1 MKAEPQKEHQWLQR
15 LVGEWKG
22 EFECNMGPDQPVSKT
37 KGVEVVRSMGGLWTV
52 GEGDGECPTSG
63 AVQSRMT
70 LGYDP
75 QKKKFVG
82 TFIASMMT
90 QLWLY
95 EGSLDE
101 SGRRLVLDTEGPD
114 FSGAPGLVRYQDII
128 EFVNDDH
135 RILRSQVRGSD
146 GQWHEFMV
154 GHYRRTK

>member
-37 KGVEVVRSMGGLWTV
+37 KSTEVVRCLDGLWTV
-52 GEGDGECPTSG
+52 GDGEGECPTSG
-63 AVQSRMT
+63 PVQTRMT

-82 TFIASMMT
+82 TFIASVMT
-90 QLWLY
+90 HMWIY
-95 EGSLDE
+95 EGSLDAT
-101 SGRRLVLDTEGPD
+101 GQRLVLDTEGPD
-114 FSGAPGLVRYQDII
+114 FSGGTGMVRYQDIF
-128 EFVNDDH
+128 EFVNDYH
-135 RILRSQVRGSD
+135 RTLRSQVHGKD
-146 GQWHEFMV
+146 GEWHEFMV